1 MTALGA
7 LAFWAKL
14 SVATAVLV
22 AVAQSLARLGDR
34 ARDRIGRRYWRT
46 LHLRTCDRCHH
57 TWERLTREYDAA
69 LGARVETFSTCP
81 PCRMVSSQ
89 PVEIDLDAI
98 SLADLRLALR
108 STNCPDVPGRD
119 AAA

>member
-14 SVATAVLV
+14 SIGTAVCV
-22 AVAQSLARLGDR
+22 AVAQYLVRLGDR
-34 ARDRIGRRYWRT
+34 TRDRIGRRYWRT

-57 TWERLTREYDAA
+57 TWECMTRDYNPAM
-69 LGARVETFSTCP
+69 GPRVETFVTCP
-81 PCRMVSSQ
+81 PCRMVSNES
-89 PVEIDLDAI
+89 VKIDLDAI
-98 SLADLRLALR
+98 SLADLRLAMK
-108 STNCPDVPGRD
+108 STDCPDVPGRD